1 MDDILVF
8 RNDAFGEVRVADIDS
23 KPMFAATDVAR
34 ALGYQNPAEA
44 IATHCKTADIAIR
57 YVPHRNSLGGTNVQ
71 YISESNVY
79 RLVMRSKL
87 PQAEQFQDWVCDEV
101 LPTIRKSG
109 MYATPDTVEKM
120 IDNPD
125 FAIKL
130 LENLKEE
137 RKKRLAVEAE
147 RDTMRPKALF
157 ADAVVTS
164 DRSCLVSEMAKIL
177 KQNSVEIGQ
186 NRLFEWLRQNG
197 YLCSKGEYYNMPTQ
211 RAVEMGL
218 FEIKKTTVTKPDG
231 SVLVTATPKIT
242 GKGQIYFVN
251 KFLAHKMVQQ
261 KEFA

>member
-1 MDDILVF
+1 MNTELLSIAQQQAETMTSLQIAEITGKEHKNVMRDI
-8 RNDAFGEVRVADIDS
+8 RNLLDQGVSQLNFEPSSYKQSQPNGGF
-23 KPMFAATDVAR
+23 KDVACFNLTKKGSLILASGYDAVLR
-34 ALGYQNPAEA
+34 EKIINRWEELERQKITGGYQIPHTLSEA
-44 IATHCKTADIAIR
+44 
-57 YVPHRNSLGGTNVQ
+57 L
-71 YISESNVY
+71 
-79 RLVMRSKL
+79 
-87 PQAEQFQDWVCDEV
+87 
-101 LPTIRKSG
+101 
-109 MYATPDTVEKM
+109 
-120 IDNPD
+120 
-125 FAIKL
+125 
-130 LENLKEE
+130 
-137 RKKRLAVEAE
+137 RLAASQADQIEQQQKQL
-147 RDTMRPKALF
+147 DTMRPKALF

-231 SVLVTATPKIT
+231 SVLVTTTPKIT

-251 KFLAHKMVQQ
+251 KFLARKTIQQ